1 MDVHYIPNTSS
12 YYVGNPLDIHINL
25 IYMKPSFLTI
35 CVVNCL
41 VFFSLLL
48 FAAST
53 SPPQVVCHPK
63 ETVVKSFRSMFG
75 MESEV
80 KSYIDEM
87 VKKGYVVKSVAM
99 MDDESW
105 SKGIVVME
113 KY

>member
-1 MDVHYIPNTSS
+1 
-12 YYVGNPLDIHINL
+12 
-25 IYMKPSFLTI
+25 
-35 CVVNCL
+35 
-41 VFFSLLL
+41 
-48 FAAST
+48 
-53 SPPQVVCHPK
+53 
-63 ETVVKSFRSMFG
+63 MFG